1 MTHSIPHRR
10 PASGRRESLFPRGAC
25 RQRLAVACMLRA
37 RAVVVV
43 AFAVAVATFAHS
55 PPAHAA
61 ERAAPKAAIASAH
74 PLASQ
79 AGQEAFAAGGNAF
92 DAAVAVSAALAV
104 VEPGS
109 SGVGGGGFYLLHF
122 ARDGRNVMVDAR
134 ETAPAAATRD
144 MYLDEKGQ
152 PRTAASRDGPLAAG
166 IPGEPAGWVW
176 LAQKYGK
183 LPLTKSMAPA
193 IRLAREGFPLYAR
206 LQNAIRFK
214 KDRLRSS
221 PDAARVFLVKGEVPE
236 VGTLIRQPDLART
249 LELIATQGFDGFY
262 KGRFAQR
269 LANGVR
275 KDGGIWTVED
285 LASYEVKERAPVE
298 FTYRGAKIVSAS
310 PPSSGGLV
318 IANALNILSGYDL
331 ASLNAV
337 DRKHVVA
344 EAMKHAFRD
353 RAEYLGDPDFVS
365 IPTAQFLSADYAAG
379 QRTAIRMDRAL
390 PSEMLRPVFV
400 QGEGPST
407 THFSVLDREGN
418 RVGGTISVNLFFGAT
433 YMVPG
438 TGFFLNNTMDDF
450 SVRAGTPNAFQLVG
464 AAANAIAPR
473 KRALSS
479 MTPTFVE
486 TEKGLLIVGSPGGS
500 TIISNVLLG
509 VLNFLDGKSAQEIVA
524 ARRMHH
530 QYLPDSIMIEAGAFT
545 AEEKAA
551 LEARGHKLRE
561 GREWGNTQVITWDY
575 ASGKVEAASDPRG
588 FGAGLVY

>member
-1 MTHSIPHRR
+1 MTDSIRARR
-10 PASGRRESLFPRGAC
+10 PASGRRERLF
-25 RQRLAVACMLRA
+25 AVVLRA
-37 RAVVVV
+37 RAFVVV
-43 AFAVAVATFAHS
+43 AVAGALLAAA
-55 PPAHAA
+55 PAAFAA
-61 ERAAPKAAIASAH
+61 ERASPKAAIASAH

-79 AGQEAFAAGGNAF
+79 AGQEALAAGGNAF
-92 DAAVAVSAALAV
+92 DAAVAISAALAV

-122 ARDGRNVMVDAR
+122 AQDGRNVMVDAR

-144 MYLDEKGQ
+144 MYLDDKGE
-152 PRTAASRDGPLAAG
+152 PRASASRDGPLAAG

-206 LQNAIRFK
+206 LQNAMRFK
-214 KDRLRSS
+214 KDRLRAS

-269 LANGVR
+269 LASGVK
-275 KDGGIWTVED
+275 KDGGIWSADD
-285 LASYEVKERAPVE
+285 LAGYEVKERAPVE
-298 FTYRGAKIVSAS
+298 FTYRGAKIVSAA

-318 IANALNILSGYDL
+318 IANALNILAGYDL
-331 ASLNAV
+331 ASLSSL

-365 IPTAQFLSADYAAG
+365 IPTAQFLSPQYAAG

-390 PSEMLRPVFV
+390 PSDALRPVFV
-400 QGEGPST
+400 QREGPST
-407 THFSVLDREGN
+407 THFSVLDRDGN
-418 RVGGTISVNLFFGAT
+418 RVAGTISVNLFFGAT

-464 AAANAIAPR
+464 AEANAIAPR
-473 KRALSS
+473 KRSLSS

-486 TEKGLLIVGSPGGS
+486 SDKGVLIIGSPGGS

-509 VLNFLDGKSAQEIVA
+509 VLNWIDGKSAQEIVA

-530 QYLPDSIMIEAGAFT
+530 QYFPDAIMVESGALT
-545 AEEKAA
+545 AEEKAG
-551 LEARGHKLRE
+551 LEARGHTLRE

-575 ASGKVEAASDPRG
+575 ASGKVDAASDPRG